1 MDSTATTSP
10 APSALRP
17 PTDDE
22 LPPALLALMEDVR
35 GELGFVP
42 NFLKAY
48 ALNAEHLLA
57 FFPFFTGL
65 LDPDAGRLPARDR
78 ELLAVV
84 VSAENRCN
92 YCIATHAAILRDLTG
107 DPAFVDRLTINHRH
121 ARLSARD
128 RALAELAVTA
138 TRDAAG
144 VTPEALEPLRALGL
158 DDRQLL
164 EAVEVI
170 AAFNFTNRLANAIG
184 LEPDPEFLAMR
195 RDYDAAAPDRNVR
208 R

>member
-1 MDSTATTSP
+1 MSLTAATPP

-17 PTDDE
+17 PTDAE
-22 LPPALLALMEDVR
+22 VPPALLALMQEVR

-65 LDPDAGRLPARDR
+65 LDPDAGQLPARDR

-92 YCIATHAAILRDLTG
+92 YCIATHAAVLRDLTG
-107 DPAFVDRLTINHRH
+107 DPAFVDRLTVNHRH
-121 ARLSARD
+121 ARLSPRD
-128 RALAELAVTA
+128 AALAELAVVA
-138 TRDAAG
+138 TRDPAG
-144 VTPEALEPLRALGL
+144 VTPAALEPLRALGL

-170 AAFNFTNRLANAIG
+170 AAFNYTNRLANMIG
-184 LEPDPEFLAMR
+184 LEPDPEFLAMS
-195 RDYDAAAPDRNVR
+195 RDYGADTAERNVR